1 MVRWCCVDISN
12 AYLNT
17 STSYLNISTSHLNT
31 STSQHHIS
39 TSHHLNIS
47 TPQHHNTYNK
57 QIIMNKS
64 FILSAALSLSSLF
77 ASAENA
83 PTPRKQLAP
92 KPPMGWMTW
101 NLFQGNI
108 NEQLIRE
115 TADAMVE
122 GRFRD
127 AGYEYIFIDDLWQ
140 GGRDRQNNII
150 PDPEKFP
157 SGIKALADY
166 VHSKGLKLGIY
177 SDAAQL
183 TCGGWTASL
192 GFEEQD
198 ARTFASWGIDYLKY
212 DYCNAPE
219 DSATARQRYRTMA
232 NALQNSGRDI
242 VLGICEWGQRQ
253 GEEWCEEVGGQL
265 WRTSYDVR
273 DMWKDIVKQ
282 GGMGI
287 LDIIDITAPLAKHAR
302 PGQWPDMD
310 MLVVGL
316 YGTGGPSSDLGG
328 VGCTQTEYQTQM
340 SMWCMMSSVLALS
353 NDLRHLTPEDKRI
366 LLNKEIIAIDQD
378 PPGKAAERVVNEAG
392 HQVFG
397 RPLANG
403 SHAVAILN
411 SGDKAQR
418 LSVSFKQLG
427 LTGKYTVRDVWQH
440 RDIARGATKWGGKVQ
455 AHETKVFVLR

>member
-1 MVRWCCVDISN
+1 MT
-12 AYLNT
+12 LNNMRRVFFFIAVVAMMAT
-17 STSYLNISTSHLNT
+17 S
-31 STSQHHIS
+31 
-39 TSHHLNIS
+39 
-47 TPQHHNTYNK
+47 
-57 QIIMNKS
+57 
-64 FILSAALSLSSLF
+64 AF
-77 ASAENA
+77 AQQPTATTERGKLA
-83 PTPRKQLAP
+83 PT
-92 KPPMGWMTW
+92 PPMGWMTW
-101 NLFQGNI
+101 NMFKGDI
-108 NEQLIRE
+108 SEQLIKE
-115 TADAMVE
+115 IADAMVE
-122 GRFRD
+122 SGLRD
-127 AGYEYIFIDDLWQ
+127 AGYKYVFIDDLWQ
-140 GGRDRQNNII
+140 GGRDNRNNII
-150 PDPEKFP
+150 PDPKKFP
-157 SGIKALADY
+157 NGIKALADY

-183 TCGGWTASL
+183 TCGGCTASY

-198 ARTFASWGIDYLKY
+198 ARTFASWGVDYLKY

-219 DSATARQRYRTMA
+219 DSATARLRYKTMA
-232 NALQNSGRDI
+232 DALSKSGRDI
-242 VLGICEWGQRQ
+242 VLGICEWGQRN
-253 GEEWCEEVGGQL
+253 GEEWCEHVGGQL
-265 WRTSYDVR
+265 WRTSSDVR
-273 DMWKDIVKQ
+273 DMWKDIVNQ
-282 GGMGI
+282 GGVGI
-287 LDIIDITAPLAKHAR
+287 LDIINVTAPLSKQVRH
-302 PGQWPDMD
+302 GQWPDMD

-316 YGTGGPSSDLGG
+316 NGKGGPSSDLGG
-328 VGCTQTEYQTQM
+328 VGCTYTEYQTQM

-378 PPGKAAERVVNEAG
+378 PLGKAAERVVNEAG
-392 HQVFG
+392 HQVFV

>member
-1 MVRWCCVDISN
+1 
-12 AYLNT
+12 
-17 STSYLNISTSHLNT
+17 
-31 STSQHHIS
+31 
-39 TSHHLNIS
+39 
-47 TPQHHNTYNK
+47 
-57 QIIMNKS
+57 MNKS
-64 FILSAALSLSSLF
+64 LFLSAALLLSSLF
-77 ASAENA
+77 TTAQ
-83 PTPRKQLAP
+83 TPRNQLTP
-92 KPPMGWMTW
+92 RPPMGWMTW

-122 GRFRD
+122 GGFRD

-157 SGIKALADY
+157 NGMKALADY

-219 DSATARQRYRTMA
+219 DSATARHRYRTMA

-253 GEEWCEEVGGQL
+253 CEEWCEEVGGQL

-273 DMWKDIVKQ
+273 DTWKDIVKE

-287 LDIIDITAPLAKHAR
+287 IDIVNVTAPLARYVR

-310 MLVVGL
+310 MLVIGL
-316 YGTGGPSSDLGG
+316 NGTGGPSSDLGG

-340 SMWCMMSSVLALS
+340 SMWCMMASPLAMT
-353 NDLRHLTPEDKRI
+353 NDLRKVSEDDRRI
-366 LLNKEIIAIDQD
+366 LLNPEIIAINQD
-378 PPGKAAERVVNEAG
+378 VLGKAAERKVMNDNYQIFV
-392 HQVFG
+392 
-397 RPLANG
+397 RPLADG
-403 SHAVAILN
+403 SHAVALLN
-411 SGDKAQR
+411 TSEKPLTLTADFA
-418 LSVSFKQLG
+418 SLG
-427 LTGKYTVRDVWQH
+427 FAGKYTVRDVWQH
-440 RDIARGATKWGGKVQ
+440 KDVVHNASKWKGRVMP
-455 AHETKVFVLR
+455 HETRVFVVKK

>member
-1 MVRWCCVDISN
+1 
-12 AYLNT
+12 
-17 STSYLNISTSHLNT
+17 
-31 STSQHHIS
+31 
-39 TSHHLNIS
+39 
-47 TPQHHNTYNK
+47 
-57 QIIMNKS
+57 MNKS
-64 FILSAALSLSSLF
+64 LFVSAALLLSSLF
-77 ASAENA
+77 TTAQ
-83 PTPRKQLAP
+83 TPRNQLTP

-122 GRFRD
+122 GGFRD

-157 SGIKALADY
+157 NGMKALADY
-166 VHSKGLKLGIY
+166 VHSNGLKLGIY

-219 DSATARQRYRTMA
+219 DSATARHRYRTMA

-253 GEEWCEEVGGQL
+253 CEEWCEEVGGQL

-273 DMWKDIVKQ
+273 DMWKDIVKE

-287 LDIIDITAPLAKHAR
+287 IDIVNVTAPLAKYVR

-316 YGTGGPSSDLGG
+316 NGTGGPSSDLGG

-340 SMWCMMSSVLALS
+340 SMWCMMASPLAMT
-353 NDLRHLTPEDKRI
+353 NDLRKVSEDDRRI
-366 LLNKEIIAIDQD
+366 LLNPEIIAINQD
-378 PPGKAAERVVNEAG
+378 VLGKAAERKVMNDNYQIFV
-392 HQVFG
+392 
-397 RPLANG
+397 RPLADG
-403 SHAVAILN
+403 SHAVALLN
-411 SGDKAQR
+411 TSEKPLTLTADFA
-418 LSVSFKQLG
+418 SLG
-427 LTGKYTVRDVWQH
+427 FAGKYTVRDVWQH
-440 RDIARGATKWGGKVQ
+440 KDVARNASKWKGRVTP
-455 AHETKVFVLR
+455 HETRVFVVKK

>member
-1 MVRWCCVDISN
+1 MT
-12 AYLNT
+12 LNNMRRVFFFIAVVAMMAT
-17 STSYLNISTSHLNT
+17 S
-31 STSQHHIS
+31 
-39 TSHHLNIS
+39 
-47 TPQHHNTYNK
+47 
-57 QIIMNKS
+57 
-64 FILSAALSLSSLF
+64 AF
-77 ASAENA
+77 AQQ
-83 PTPRKQLAP
+83 PTATTERGKLVPT
-92 KPPMGWMTW
+92 PPMGWMTW
-101 NLFQGNI
+101 NMFKGDI
-108 NEQLIRE
+108 SEQLIKE

-122 GRFRD
+122 SGLRD
-127 AGYEYIFIDDLWQ
+127 AGYKYVFIDDLWQ
-140 GGRDRQNNII
+140 GGRDNRNNII
-150 PDPEKFP
+150 PDPKKFP
-157 SGIKALADY
+157 NGIKALADY

-183 TCGGWTASL
+183 TCGGCTASY

-198 ARTFASWGIDYLKY
+198 ARTFASWGVDYLKY

-219 DSATARQRYRTMA
+219 DSATARLRYKTMA
-232 NALQNSGRDI
+232 DALSKSGRDI
-242 VLGICEWGQRQ
+242 VLGICEWGQRN
-253 GEEWCEEVGGQL
+253 GEEWCEHVGGQL
-265 WRTSYDVR
+265 WRTSSDVR
-273 DMWKDIVKQ
+273 DMWKDIVNQ
-282 GGMGI
+282 GGVGI
-287 LDIIDITAPLAKHAR
+287 LDIINVTAPLSKQVRH
-302 PGQWPDMD
+302 GQWPDMD

-316 YGTGGPSSDLGG
+316 NGKGGPSSDLGG
-328 VGCTQTEYQTQM
+328 VGCTYTEYQTQM

-378 PPGKAAERVVNEAG
+378 PLGKAAERVVNEAG
-392 HQVFG
+392 HQVFV

>member
-1 MVRWCCVDISN
+1 MM
-12 AYLNT
+12 AT
-17 STSYLNISTSHLNT
+17 S
-31 STSQHHIS
+31 
-39 TSHHLNIS
+39 
-47 TPQHHNTYNK
+47 
-57 QIIMNKS
+57 
-64 FILSAALSLSSLF
+64 AF
-77 ASAENA
+77 AQQPTATTERGKLA
-83 PTPRKQLAP
+83 PT
-92 KPPMGWMTW
+92 PPMGWMTW
-101 NLFQGNI
+101 NMFKGDI
-108 NEQLIRE
+108 SEQLIKE

-122 GRFRD
+122 SGLRD
-127 AGYEYIFIDDLWQ
+127 AGYKYVFIDDLWQ
-140 GGRDRQNNII
+140 GGRDNRNNII
-150 PDPEKFP
+150 PDPKKFP
-157 SGIKALADY
+157 NGIKALADY

-183 TCGGWTASL
+183 TCGGCTASY

-198 ARTFASWGIDYLKY
+198 ARTFASWDVDYLKY

-219 DSATARQRYRTMA
+219 DSATARLRYKTMA
-232 NALQNSGRDI
+232 DALSKSGRDI
-242 VLGICEWGQRQ
+242 VLGICEWGQRN
-253 GEEWCEEVGGQL
+253 GEEWCEHVGGQL
-265 WRTSYDVR
+265 WRTSSDVR
-273 DMWKDIVKQ
+273 DMWKDIVNQ
-282 GGMGI
+282 GGAGI
-287 LDIIDITAPLAKHAR
+287 LDIINVTAPLSKQVRH
-302 PGQWPDMD
+302 GQWPDMD

-316 YGTGGPSSDLGG
+316 NGKGGPSSDLGG
-328 VGCTQTEYQTQM
+328 VGCTYTEYQTQM

-378 PPGKAAERVVNEAG
+378 PLGKAAERVVNEAG
-392 HQVFG
+392 HQVFV

-440 RDIARGATKWGGKVQ
+440 RDIARGATKWGGKVL

>member
-1 MVRWCCVDISN
+1 MM
-12 AYLNT
+12 AT
-17 STSYLNISTSHLNT
+17 S
-31 STSQHHIS
+31 
-39 TSHHLNIS
+39 
-47 TPQHHNTYNK
+47 
-57 QIIMNKS
+57 
-64 FILSAALSLSSLF
+64 AF
-77 ASAENA
+77 AQQPTATTERGKLA
-83 PTPRKQLAP
+83 PT
-92 KPPMGWMTW
+92 PPMGWMTW
-101 NLFQGNI
+101 NMFKGDI
-108 NEQLIRE
+108 SEQLIKE

-122 GRFRD
+122 SGLRD
-127 AGYEYIFIDDLWQ
+127 AGYKYVFIDDLWQ
-140 GGRDRQNNII
+140 GGRDNRNNII
-150 PDPEKFP
+150 PDPKKFP
-157 SGIKALADY
+157 NGIKALADY

-183 TCGGWTASL
+183 TCGGCTASY

-198 ARTFASWGIDYLKY
+198 ARTFASWGVDYLKY

-219 DSATARQRYRTMA
+219 DSATARLRYKTMA
-232 NALQNSGRDI
+232 DALSKSGRDI
-242 VLGICEWGQRQ
+242 VLGICEWGQRN
-253 GEEWCEEVGGQL
+253 GEEWCEHVGGQL
-265 WRTSYDVR
+265 WRTSSDVR
-273 DMWKDIVKQ
+273 DMWKDIVNQ
-282 GGMGI
+282 GGAGI
-287 LDIIDITAPLAKHAR
+287 LDIINVTAPLSKQVRH
-302 PGQWPDMD
+302 GQWPDMD

-316 YGTGGPSSDLGG
+316 NGKGGPSSDLGG
-328 VGCTQTEYQTQM
+328 VGCTYTEYQTQM

-378 PPGKAAERVVNEAG
+378 PLGKAAERVVNEAG
-392 HQVFG
+392 HQVFV

-440 RDIARGATKWGGKVQ
+440 RDIVRGATKWGGKVQ

>member
-1 MVRWCCVDISN
+1 MKKT
-12 AYLNT
+12 L
-17 STSYLNISTSHLNT
+17 L
-31 STSQHHIS
+31 
-39 TSHHLNIS
+39 
-47 TPQHHNTYNK
+47 
-57 QIIMNKS
+57 
-64 FILSAALSLSSLF
+64 LSSFLLLSVLF
-77 ASAENA
+77 VSAQ
-83 PTPRKQLAP
+83 PTSRSQLTP
-92 KPPMGWMTW
+92 TPPMGWMTW

-122 GRFRD
+122 GGFRD

-157 SGIKALADY
+157 NGIKALADY

-232 NALQNSGRDI
+232 DALQKSGRNI
-242 VLGICEWGQRQ
+242 ALGVCEWGQRHA
-253 GEEWCEEVGGQL
+253 EEWCEEVGGQL

-273 DMWKDIVKQ
+273 DMWKDIVHQ

-287 LDIIDITAPLAKHAR
+287 LDIVNVTAPLSKYVR

-316 YGTGGPSSDLGG
+316 NGKGGPSSDLGG

-340 SMWCMMSSVLALS
+340 SMWCMMASPLAMT
-353 NDLRHLTPEDKRI
+353 NDLRKVSDDDRRI
-366 LLNKEIIAIDQD
+366 LLNPEIIAINQD
-378 PPGKAAERVVNEAG
+378 PLGKGAERKVMNENY
-392 HQVFG
+392 QIFV

-403 SHAVAILN
+403 THAVALLN
-411 SGDKAQR
+411 TCDKP
-418 LSVSFKQLG
+418 
-427 LTGKYTVRDVWQH
+427 LTLTADLTELVMPGKYTIRDVWQH
-440 RDIARGATKWGGKVQ
+440 KDIAHKTSKWKGRVMP
-455 AHETKVFVLR
+455 HETRVFIIKK

>member
-1 MVRWCCVDISN
+1 
-12 AYLNT
+12 
-17 STSYLNISTSHLNT
+17 
-31 STSQHHIS
+31 
-39 TSHHLNIS
+39 
-47 TPQHHNTYNK
+47 
-57 QIIMNKS
+57 MNKS
-64 FILSAALSLSSLF
+64 LFLSAALLLSSLF
-77 ASAENA
+77 ASAQ
-83 PTPRKQLAP
+83 TPRNQLTP

-122 GRFRD
+122 GGFRD

-157 SGIKALADY
+157 NGMKALADY

-219 DSATARQRYRTMA
+219 DSATARHRYRTMA

-253 GEEWCEEVGGQL
+253 CEEWCEEVGGQL

-273 DMWKDIVKQ
+273 DMWKDIVKE

-287 LDIIDITAPLAKHAR
+287 IDIVNVTAPLAKYVR

-316 YGTGGPSSDLGG
+316 NGTGGPSSDLGG

-340 SMWCMMSSVLALS
+340 SMWCMMASPLAMT
-353 NDLRHLTPEDKRI
+353 NDLRKASEDDRRI
-366 LLNKEIIAIDQD
+366 LLNPEIIAINQD
-378 PPGKAAERVVNEAG
+378 VLGKAAERKVMNDNYQIFV
-392 HQVFG
+392 
-397 RPLANG
+397 RPLADG
-403 SHAVAILN
+403 SHAVALLN
-411 SGDKAQR
+411 TSEKPLTLTADFA
-418 LSVSFKQLG
+418 SLG
-427 LTGKYTVRDVWQH
+427 FAGKYTVRDVWQH
-440 RDIARGATKWGGKVQ
+440 KDVARNASK
-455 AHETKVFVLR
+455 

>member
-1 MVRWCCVDISN
+1 MT
-12 AYLNT
+12 LNNMRRVFFFIAVVAMMAT
-17 STSYLNISTSHLNT
+17 S
-31 STSQHHIS
+31 
-39 TSHHLNIS
+39 
-47 TPQHHNTYNK
+47 
-57 QIIMNKS
+57 
-64 FILSAALSLSSLF
+64 AF
-77 ASAENA
+77 AQQPTATTERGKLA
-83 PTPRKQLAP
+83 PT
-92 KPPMGWMTW
+92 PPMGWMTW
-101 NLFQGNI
+101 NMFKGDI
-108 NEQLIRE
+108 SEQLIKE

-122 GRFRD
+122 SGLRD
-127 AGYEYIFIDDLWQ
+127 AGYKYVFIDDLWQ
-140 GGRDRQNNII
+140 GGRDNRNNII
-150 PDPEKFP
+150 PDPKKFP
-157 SGIKALADY
+157 NGIKALADY

-183 TCGGWTASL
+183 TCGGCTASY

-198 ARTFASWGIDYLKY
+198 ARTFASWGVDYLKY

-219 DSATARQRYRTMA
+219 DSATARLRYKTMA
-232 NALQNSGRDI
+232 DALSKSGRDI
-242 VLGICEWGQRQ
+242 VLGICEWGQRN
-253 GEEWCEEVGGQL
+253 GEEWCEHVGGQL
-265 WRTSYDVR
+265 WRTSSDVR
-273 DMWKDIVKQ
+273 DMWKDIVNQ
-282 GGMGI
+282 GGVGI
-287 LDIIDITAPLAKHAR
+287 LDIINVTAPLSKQVRH
-302 PGQWPDMD
+302 GQWPDMD

-316 YGTGGPSSDLGG
+316 NGKGGPSSDLGG
-328 VGCTQTEYQTQM
+328 VGCTYTEYQTQM

-378 PPGKAAERVVNEAG
+378 PLGKAAERVVNEAG
-392 HQVFG
+392 HQVFV

>member
-1 MVRWCCVDISN
+1 MTLMT
-12 AYLNT
+12 LNNMRRVFFFIAVVAMMAT
-17 STSYLNISTSHLNT
+17 S
-31 STSQHHIS
+31 
-39 TSHHLNIS
+39 
-47 TPQHHNTYNK
+47 
-57 QIIMNKS
+57 
-64 FILSAALSLSSLF
+64 AF
-77 ASAENA
+77 AQQPTATTERGKLA
-83 PTPRKQLAP
+83 PT
-92 KPPMGWMTW
+92 PPMGWMTW
-101 NLFQGNI
+101 NMFKGDI
-108 NEQLIRE
+108 SEQLIKE

-122 GRFRD
+122 SGLRD
-127 AGYEYIFIDDLWQ
+127 AGYKYVFIDDLWQ
-140 GGRDRQNNII
+140 GGRDNRNNII
-150 PDPEKFP
+150 PDPKKFP
-157 SGIKALADY
+157 NGIKALADY

-183 TCGGWTASL
+183 TCGGCTASY

-198 ARTFASWGIDYLKY
+198 ARTFASWGVDYLKY

-219 DSATARQRYRTMA
+219 DSATARLRYKTMA
-232 NALQNSGRDI
+232 DALSKSGRDI
-242 VLGICEWGQRQ
+242 VLGICEWGQRN
-253 GEEWCEEVGGQL
+253 GEEWCEHVGGQL
-265 WRTSYDVR
+265 WRTSSDVR
-273 DMWKDIVKQ
+273 DMWKDIVNQ
-282 GGMGI
+282 GGVGI
-287 LDIIDITAPLAKHAR
+287 LDIINVTAPLSKQVRH
-302 PGQWPDMD
+302 GQWPDMD

-316 YGTGGPSSDLGG
+316 NGKGGPSSDLGG
-328 VGCTQTEYQTQM
+328 VGCTYTEYQTQM

-378 PPGKAAERVVNEAG
+378 PLGKAAERVVNEAG
-392 HQVFG
+392 HQVFV

-440 RDIARGATKWGGKVQ
+440 RDIARGATKWGGKGQ

>member
-1 MVRWCCVDISN
+1 MT
-12 AYLNT
+12 LNNMRRVFFFIAVVAMMAT
-17 STSYLNISTSHLNT
+17 S
-31 STSQHHIS
+31 
-39 TSHHLNIS
+39 
-47 TPQHHNTYNK
+47 
-57 QIIMNKS
+57 
-64 FILSAALSLSSLF
+64 AF
-77 ASAENA
+77 AQQPTATTERGKLA
-83 PTPRKQLAP
+83 PT
-92 KPPMGWMTW
+92 PPMGWMTW
-101 NLFQGNI
+101 NMFKGDI
-108 NEQLIRE
+108 SEQLIKE

-122 GRFRD
+122 SGLRD
-127 AGYEYIFIDDLWQ
+127 AGYKYVFIDDLWQ
-140 GGRDRQNNII
+140 GGRDNRNNII
-150 PDPEKFP
+150 PDPKKFP
-157 SGIKALADY
+157 NGIKALADY

-183 TCGGWTASL
+183 TCGGCTASY

-198 ARTFASWGIDYLKY
+198 ARTFASWGVDYLKY

-219 DSATARQRYRTMA
+219 DSATARLRYKTMA
-232 NALQNSGRDI
+232 DALSKSGRDI
-242 VLGICEWGQRQ
+242 VLGICEWGQRN
-253 GEEWCEEVGGQL
+253 GEEWCEHVGGQL
-265 WRTSYDVR
+265 WRTSSDVR
-273 DMWKDIVKQ
+273 DMWKDIVNQ
-282 GGMGI
+282 GGVGI
-287 LDIIDITAPLAKHAR
+287 LDIINVTAPLSKQVRH
-302 PGQWPDMD
+302 GQWPDMD

-316 YGTGGPSSDLGG
+316 NGKGGPSSDLGG
-328 VGCTQTEYQTQM
+328 VGCTYTEYQTQM

-378 PPGKAAERVVNEAG
+378 PLGKAAERVVNEAG
-392 HQVFG
+392 HQVFV

-440 RDIARGATKWGGKVQ
+440 RDIARGATKWGGNVQ

>member
-1 MVRWCCVDISN
+1 MKN
-12 AYLNT
+12 YL
-17 STSYLNISTSHLNT
+17 L
-31 STSQHHIS
+31 
-39 TSHHLNIS
+39 
-47 TPQHHNTYNK
+47 
-57 QIIMNKS
+57 
-64 FILSAALSLSSLF
+64 AGALLASSLF
-77 ASAENA
+77 ASAQ
-83 PTPRKQLAP
+83 TPRNKLTP
-92 KPPMGWMTW
+92 TPPMGWMTW

-122 GRFRD
+122 GGFRD

-140 GGRDRQNNII
+140 GGRDRHNNII
-150 PDPEKFP
+150 PDPKKFP

-192 GFEEQD
+192 GFEDQD
-198 ARTFASWGIDYLKY
+198 ARTFASWGVDYLKY

-219 DSATARQRYRTMA
+219 DSATARHRYRTMA
-232 NALQNSGRDI
+232 EALQKSGRDI
-242 VLGICEWGQRQ
+242 ALGICEWGQRQ

-265 WRTSYDVR
+265 WRTTYDVR

-287 LDIIDITAPLAKHAR
+287 LDIVNTTAPLAQYVR

-316 YGTGGPSSDLGG
+316 NGKGGPSSDLGG

-340 SMWCMMSSVLALS
+340 SMWCMMASPLAMT
-353 NDLRHLTPEDKRI
+353 NDLRKVSEDDRRI
-366 LLNKEIIAIDQD
+366 LLNPEIIAINQD
-378 PPGKAAERVVNEAG
+378 PLGKGAERKVFTED
-392 HQVFG
+392 HQIFV
-397 RPLANG
+397 RQLADG
-403 SHAVAILN
+403 SHAVALLN
-411 SGDKAQR
+411 TSDKPLTMTAD
-418 LSVSFKQLG
+418 FKSLG
-427 LTGKYTVRDVWQH
+427 IPGKFTVRDVWQH
-440 RDIARGATKWGGKVQ
+440 KDVARGASKWKGKVMP
-455 AHETKVFVLR
+455 HETRVFVVK

>member
-1 MVRWCCVDISN
+1 MTQIT
-12 AYLNT
+12 LNNMRRVFFFIAVVAMMAT
-17 STSYLNISTSHLNT
+17 S
-31 STSQHHIS
+31 
-39 TSHHLNIS
+39 
-47 TPQHHNTYNK
+47 
-57 QIIMNKS
+57 
-64 FILSAALSLSSLF
+64 AF
-77 ASAENA
+77 AQQPTATTERGKLA
-83 PTPRKQLAP
+83 PT
-92 KPPMGWMTW
+92 PPMGWMTW
-101 NLFQGNI
+101 NMFKGDI
-108 NEQLIRE
+108 SEQLIKE

-122 GRFRD
+122 SGLRD
-127 AGYEYIFIDDLWQ
+127 AGYKYVFIDDLWQ
-140 GGRDRQNNII
+140 GGRDNRNNII
-150 PDPEKFP
+150 PDPKKFP
-157 SGIKALADY
+157 NGIKALADY

-183 TCGGWTASL
+183 TCGGCTASY

-198 ARTFASWGIDYLKY
+198 ARTFASWGVDYLKY

-219 DSATARQRYRTMA
+219 DSATARLRYKTMA
-232 NALQNSGRDI
+232 DALSKSGRDI
-242 VLGICEWGQRQ
+242 VLGICEWGQRN
-253 GEEWCEEVGGQL
+253 GEEWCEHVGGQL
-265 WRTSYDVR
+265 WRTSSDVR
-273 DMWKDIVKQ
+273 DMWKDIVNQ
-282 GGMGI
+282 GGAGI
-287 LDIIDITAPLAKHAR
+287 LDIINVTAPLSKQVRH
-302 PGQWPDMD
+302 GQWPDMD

-316 YGTGGPSSDLGG
+316 NGKGGPSSDLGG
-328 VGCTQTEYQTQM
+328 VGCTYTEYQTQM

-378 PPGKAAERVVNEAG
+378 PLGKAAERVVNAAG
-392 HQVFG
+392 HQVFV

>member
-1 MVRWCCVDISN
+1 
-12 AYLNT
+12 
-17 STSYLNISTSHLNT
+17 
-31 STSQHHIS
+31 
-39 TSHHLNIS
+39 
-47 TPQHHNTYNK
+47 
-57 QIIMNKS
+57 MNKS
-64 FILSAALSLSSLF
+64 LFLSAALLLSSLF
-77 ASAENA
+77 TSAQ
-83 PTPRKQLAP
+83 TPRNQLTP

-122 GRFRD
+122 GGFRD

-157 SGIKALADY
+157 NGMKALADY
-166 VHSKGLKLGIY
+166 VHSNGLKLGIY

-219 DSATARQRYRTMA
+219 DSATARHRYRTMA

-253 GEEWCEEVGGQL
+253 CEEWCEEVGGQL

-273 DMWKDIVKQ
+273 DMWKDIVKE

-287 LDIIDITAPLAKHAR
+287 IDIVNVTAPLAKYVR

-316 YGTGGPSSDLGG
+316 NGTGGPSSDLGG

-340 SMWCMMSSVLALS
+340 SMWCMMASPLAMT
-353 NDLRHLTPEDKRI
+353 NDLRKVSEEDRRI
-366 LLNKEIIAIDQD
+366 LLNPEIIAINQD
-378 PPGKAAERVVNEAG
+378 VLGKAAERKVMNDNYQIFV
-392 HQVFG
+392 
-397 RPLANG
+397 RPLADG
-403 SHAVAILN
+403 SHAVALLN
-411 SGDKAQR
+411 TSEKPLTLTADFA
-418 LSVSFKQLG
+418 SLG
-427 LTGKYTVRDVWQH
+427 FAGKYTVRDVWQH
-440 RDIARGATKWGGKVQ
+440 KDVARNASKWKGRVTP
-455 AHETKVFVLR
+455 HETRVFVVKK

>member
-1 MVRWCCVDISN
+1 
-12 AYLNT
+12 
-17 STSYLNISTSHLNT
+17 
-31 STSQHHIS
+31 
-39 TSHHLNIS
+39 
-47 TPQHHNTYNK
+47 
-57 QIIMNKS
+57 MNKS
-64 FILSAALSLSSLF
+64 LFLSAALLLSSLF
-77 ASAENA
+77 TSAQ
-83 PTPRKQLAP
+83 TPRNQLTP
-92 KPPMGWMTW
+92 RPPMGWMTW

-122 GRFRD
+122 GGFRD

-157 SGIKALADY
+157 NGMKALADY

-219 DSATARQRYRTMA
+219 DSTTARHRYRTMA

-253 GEEWCEEVGGQL
+253 CEEWCEEVGGQL

-273 DMWKDIVKQ
+273 DMWKDVVKE

-287 LDIIDITAPLAKHAR
+287 IDIVNVTAPLAKYVR

-316 YGTGGPSSDLGG
+316 NGKGGPSSDLGG
-328 VGCTQTEYQTQM
+328 HGCSDIEYQTQM
-340 SMWCMMSSVLALS
+340 SMWCMLSSPLAMS
-353 NDLRHLTPEDKRI
+353 NDLRKLTPEARRI
-366 LLNKEIIAIDQD
+366 LLNEEVIAINQD
-378 PPGKAAERVVNEAG
+378 SLGRAAERKVNTDTY
-392 HQVFG
+392 QLYV
-397 RPLANG
+397 RPLSGNR
-403 SHAVAILN
+403 HAVALLN
-411 SGDKAQR
+411 TSDAP
-418 LSVSFKQLG
+418 LTLTANFASLG
-427 LTGKYTVRDVWQH
+427 LNKRYTIRNVWQH
-440 RDIARGATKWGGKVQ
+440 KKVATKARMWKGKVQ
-455 AHETKVFVLR
+455 PHETVVLVLTEG

>member
-1 MVRWCCVDISN
+1 
-12 AYLNT
+12 
-17 STSYLNISTSHLNT
+17 
-31 STSQHHIS
+31 
-39 TSHHLNIS
+39 
-47 TPQHHNTYNK
+47 
-57 QIIMNKS
+57 MNKS
-64 FILSAALSLSSLF
+64 LFLSAALLLSSLF
-77 ASAENA
+77 TSAQ
-83 PTPRKQLAP
+83 TPRNQLTP
-92 KPPMGWMTW
+92 RPPMGWMTW

-122 GRFRD
+122 GGFRD

-157 SGIKALADY
+157 NGIKALADY

-219 DSATARQRYRTMA
+219 DSATARHRYRTMA

-253 GEEWCEEVGGQL
+253 CEEWCEEVGGQL

-273 DMWKDIVKQ
+273 DMWKDIVKE

-287 LDIIDITAPLAKHAR
+287 IDIVNVTAPLAKYVR

-316 YGTGGPSSDLGG
+316 NGTGGPSSDLGG

-340 SMWCMMSSVLALS
+340 SMWCMMASPLAMT
-353 NDLRHLTPEDKRI
+353 NDLRKVSEDDRRI
-366 LLNKEIIAIDQD
+366 LLNPEIIAINQD
-378 PPGKAAERVVNEAG
+378 VLGKAAERKVMNDNYQIFV
-392 HQVFG
+392 
-397 RPLANG
+397 RPLADG
-403 SHAVAILN
+403 SHAVALLN
-411 SGDKAQR
+411 TSEKPLTLTADFA
-418 LSVSFKQLG
+418 SLG
-427 LTGKYTVRDVWQH
+427 FAGKYTVRDVWQH
-440 RDIARGATKWGGKVQ
+440 KDVVRNA
-455 AHETKVFVLR
+455 

>member
-1 MVRWCCVDISN
+1 MT
-12 AYLNT
+12 LNNMRRVFFFIAVVAMMAT
-17 STSYLNISTSHLNT
+17 SAFAQ
-31 STSQHHIS
+31 QH
-39 TSHHLNIS
+39 TATTERGKL
-47 TPQHHNTYNK
+47 
-57 QIIMNKS
+57 
-64 FILSAALSLSSLF
+64 
-77 ASAENA
+77 A
-83 PTPRKQLAP
+83 PT
-92 KPPMGWMTW
+92 PPMGWMTW
-101 NLFQGNI
+101 NMFKDDI
-108 NEQLIRE
+108 SEQLIKE

-122 GRFRD
+122 SGLRD
-127 AGYEYIFIDDLWQ
+127 AGYKYVFIDDLWQ
-140 GGRDRQNNII
+140 GGRDNRNNII
-150 PDPEKFP
+150 PDPKKFP
-157 SGIKALADY
+157 NGIKALADY

-183 TCGGWTASL
+183 TCGGCTASY

-198 ARTFASWGIDYLKY
+198 ARTFASWGVDYLKY

-219 DSATARQRYRTMA
+219 DSATARLRYKTMA
-232 NALQNSGRDI
+232 DALSKSGRDI
-242 VLGICEWGQRQ
+242 VLGICEWGQRN
-253 GEEWCEEVGGQL
+253 GEEWCEHVGGQL
-265 WRTSYDVR
+265 WRTSSDVR
-273 DMWKDIVKQ
+273 DMWKDIVNQ
-282 GGMGI
+282 GGVGI
-287 LDIIDITAPLAKHAR
+287 LDIINVTAPLSKQVRH
-302 PGQWPDMD
+302 GQWPDMD

-316 YGTGGPSSDLGG
+316 NGKGGPSSDLGG
-328 VGCTQTEYQTQM
+328 VGCTYTEYQTQM

-378 PPGKAAERVVNEAG
+378 PLGKAAERVVNEAG
-392 HQVFG
+392 HQVFV

>member
-1 MVRWCCVDISN
+1 MT
-12 AYLNT
+12 LNNMRRVFFFIAVVAMMAT
-17 STSYLNISTSHLNT
+17 S
-31 STSQHHIS
+31 
-39 TSHHLNIS
+39 
-47 TPQHHNTYNK
+47 
-57 QIIMNKS
+57 
-64 FILSAALSLSSLF
+64 AF
-77 ASAENA
+77 AQQPTATTERGKLA
-83 PTPRKQLAP
+83 PT
-92 KPPMGWMTW
+92 PPMGWMTW
-101 NLFQGNI
+101 NMFKGDI
-108 NEQLIRE
+108 SEQLIKE

-122 GRFRD
+122 SGLRD
-127 AGYEYIFIDDLWQ
+127 AGYKYVFIDDLWQ
-140 GGRDRQNNII
+140 GGRDNRNNII
-150 PDPEKFP
+150 PDPKKFP
-157 SGIKALADY
+157 NGIKALADY

-183 TCGGWTASL
+183 TCGGCTASY

-198 ARTFASWGIDYLKY
+198 ARTFASWGVDYLKY

-219 DSATARQRYRTMA
+219 DSATARLRYKTMA
-232 NALQNSGRDI
+232 DALSKSGRDI
-242 VLGICEWGQRQ
+242 VLGICEWGQRN
-253 GEEWCEEVGGQL
+253 GEEWCEHVGGQL
-265 WRTSYDVR
+265 WRTSSDVR
-273 DMWKDIVKQ
+273 DMWKDIVNQ
-282 GGMGI
+282 GGVGI
-287 LDIIDITAPLAKHAR
+287 LDIINVTAPLSKQVRH
-302 PGQWPDMD
+302 GQWPDMD

-316 YGTGGPSSDLGG
+316 NGKGGPSSDLGG
-328 VGCTQTEYQTQM
+328 VGCTYTEYQTQM

-366 LLNKEIIAIDQD
+366 LLNKEIISIDQD
-378 PPGKAAERVVNEAG
+378 PLGKAAERVVNEAG
-392 HQVFG
+392 HQVFV